1 MRVLISIILIANLN
15 TLLAQE
21 MRISLDSCIQWT
33 KRNYPIYKQSELYK
47 TQQAINVSAIREAW
61 LPKLNLNAT
70 GTYQSEVVQFN
81 IPGFTTNFP
90 HDAYLGSLAM
100 EQLVFDG
107 GIGKR
112 QQRLEEIN
120 TEIET
125 QKNTIELYKTADR
138 VNQVYLGILLAKE
151 NIAMLELFND
161 NLSKRSANVSTA
173 VTNGLMLQT
182 NLVEIE
188 VELLKTQQNLIEAKE
203 NLNGLCATLSLM
215 TGKTIL
221 PTTELSNA
229 PAGGNSMVMTIMRPE
244 TKLLVMQEAL
254 LDERYKLA
262 TNVALPK
269 IYLGAVGNYGRPGP
283 NFINQELRFFGSG
296 SIALRWNI
304 SLLYGLGREQ
314 RKFDLNKKMIE
325 IQREQ
330 LNRNI
335 ETSVASYTSQ
345 LAALDQMMNLDG
357 IILQKKAEISAVSAS
372 QLENG
377 KITSTVY
384 LMQLNDE
391 MAARLNMK
399 IHEIKRMNAWSNY
412 NITMGLINF

>member
-1 MRVLISIILIANLN
+1 
-15 TLLAQE
+15 
-21 MRISLDSCIQWT
+21 
-33 KRNYPIYKQSELYK
+33 
-47 TQQAINVSAIREAW
+47 
-61 LPKLNLNAT
+61 
-70 GTYQSEVVQFN
+70 
-81 IPGFTTNFP
+81 
-90 HDAYLGSLAM
+90 
-100 EQLVFDG
+100 
-107 GIGKR
+107 
-112 QQRLEEIN
+112 
-120 TEIET
+120 
-125 QKNTIELYKTADR
+125 
-138 VNQVYLGILLAKE
+138 
-151 NIAMLELFND
+151 
-161 NLSKRSANVSTA
+161 
-173 VTNGLMLQT
+173 
-182 NLVEIE
+182 
-188 VELLKTQQNLIEAKE
+188 
-203 NLNGLCATLSLM
+203 M
-215 TGKTIL
+215 TGKTISS
-221 PTTELSNA
+221 TTELSNA

>member
-1 MRVLISIILIANLN
+1 MRVLISIILIVNLN

-173 VTNGLMLQT
+173 VSNGLMLQT

-215 TGKTIL
+215 TGKTISS
-221 PTTELSNA
+221 TTELSNA

-244 TKLLVMQEAL
+244 TKLLVIQEAL

-335 ETSVASYTSQ
+335 ETSLASYTSQ

-377 KITSTVY
+377 NITSTVY

>member
-1 MRVLISIILIANLN
+1 
-15 TLLAQE
+15 
-21 MRISLDSCIQWT
+21 
-33 KRNYPIYKQSELYK
+33 
-47 TQQAINVSAIREAW
+47 
-61 LPKLNLNAT
+61 
-70 GTYQSEVVQFN
+70 
-81 IPGFTTNFP
+81 
-90 HDAYLGSLAM
+90 
-100 EQLVFDG
+100 
-107 GIGKR
+107 
-112 QQRLEEIN
+112 
-120 TEIET
+120 
-125 QKNTIELYKTADR
+125 
-138 VNQVYLGILLAKE
+138 
-151 NIAMLELFND
+151 
-161 NLSKRSANVSTA
+161 
-173 VTNGLMLQT
+173 
-182 NLVEIE
+182 
-188 VELLKTQQNLIEAKE
+188 
-203 NLNGLCATLSLM
+203 
-215 TGKTIL
+215 
-221 PTTELSNA
+221 
-229 PAGGNSMVMTIMRPE
+229 MVMTIMRPE

-335 ETSVASYTSQ
+335 ETSLASYTSQ